1 MNKRMNRK
9 TEHQEWEP
17 TEIQDSKIRPAK
29 SLDGGIDRFRRNKVL
44 TDVQE
49 YFGPGYSDQPHH

>member
-1 MNKRMNRK
+1 MNRK